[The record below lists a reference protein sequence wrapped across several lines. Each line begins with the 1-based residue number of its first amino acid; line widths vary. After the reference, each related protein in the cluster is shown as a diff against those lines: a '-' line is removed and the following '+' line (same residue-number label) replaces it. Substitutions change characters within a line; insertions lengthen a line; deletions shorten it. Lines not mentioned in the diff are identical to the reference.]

1 MNDVKRYIIGTNEV
15 IVVRDKALC
24 SENIIHEGRGID
36 IKTDTITD
44 GYKQSVNDPSKKK
57 LDIQAV
63 LKGATW

>member
-24 SENIIHEGRGID
+24 SENIIQEDRGID

-44 GYKQSVNDPSKKK
+44 GCKQSVNDPSKKK

>member
-24 SENIIHEGRGID
+24 SENIIQEDRGID
-36 IKTDTITD
+36 IKTDTITY
-44 GYKQSVNDPSKKK
+44 GCKQSVNDPSKKK

>member
-24 SENIIHEGRGID
+24 SENIIQEDRGID